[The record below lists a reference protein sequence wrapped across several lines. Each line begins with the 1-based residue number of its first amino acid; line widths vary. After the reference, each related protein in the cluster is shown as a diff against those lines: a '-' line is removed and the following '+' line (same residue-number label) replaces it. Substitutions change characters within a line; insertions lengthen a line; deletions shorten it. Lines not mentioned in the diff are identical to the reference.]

1 MFFVPTD
8 FAKLSKSGT
17 AELWKD
23 MGVRKFTLIVVI
35 SALLSGCSQSAN
47 TLNESSSM
55 TRIISAASGA
65 AEILGEIGL
74 SDSVV
79 GVDERN
85 SSSSQVQKVTTGHSF
100 NVEQVI
106 ALRPTHIVV
115 DSLTDTKE
123 MRKQFKDQAIT
134 FVTLPLAESIADIF
148 TKYEI
153 LGREFGKETQA
164 TQASDELRKKFE
176 AFKGNGQSHRI
187 AFLYLRGTN
196 AIYLLGGQGSGADSL
211 IEALGSIDVGAEN
224 SSQPFSPLSAEVMRA
239 INPDV
244 LLLMKGGLESV
255 GGLKGLASLP
265 GLANTTAVKRKQL
278 IVIDDQELLDFGPRT
293 LDVLAQMKKQ
303 LGSFHAA

>member
-1 MFFVPTD
+1 M
-8 FAKLSKSGT
+8 
-17 AELWKD
+17 
-23 MGVRKFTLIVVI
+23 RKFTLIVAI
-35 SALLSGCSQSAN
+35 CALLSGCSQSAN
-47 TLNESSSM
+47 TSNEDSNAP
-55 TRIISAASGA
+55 RIIAAASGS

-74 SDSVV
+74 ADSVV

-85 SSSSQVQKVTTGHSF
+85 SNASQAQKITTGHSF

-106 ALRPTHIVV
+106 ALRPTHIIV

-123 MRKQFKDQAIT
+123 ARKQFDNQGIT
-134 FVTLPLAESIADIF
+134 FVSLPLAESIADIF

-164 TQASDELRKKFE
+164 TQASDALQKKFE
-176 AFKGNGQSHRI
+176 TFKANVQSYRI

-196 AIYLLGGQGSGADSL
+196 AIYLLGGKGSGADSL
-211 IEALGSIDVGAEN
+211 IETLGSVDIGAEN

-255 GGLKGLASLP
+255 GGIKGLASLP
-265 GLANTTAVKRKQL
+265 GLANTIAVKRKHV

-303 LGSFHAA
+303 LGSFHDA